1 MPTIEGIASI
11 FNKTYINSTLTN
23 RALTL
28 ATFGSGV
35 FNLQYDKE
43 IMNRLKRLEGQV
55 RGVIKM
61 VEEGKDCREVVTQLS
76 AVRSAS
82 DRSIGLI
89 VAKNLQQCLI
99 DSNGKGTSAE

>member
-1 MPTIEGIASI
+1 M
-11 FNKTYINSTLTN
+11 TLTFN
-23 RALTL
+23 ALVL
-28 ATFGSGV
+28 AIFKSGV
-35 FNLQYDKE
+35 INLQYDKE

-99 DSNGKGTSAE
+99 DSNGKGTSAEQAIQEAVQMLVKSR